1 MGWLL
6 QSLRPGVA
14 AALFLLLAS
23 CGAAERTSADRFT
36 RNGELIALSGGD
48 AGAAYACFTCHGL
61 DGRGDGAG
69 APRLAGLGLG
79 YLNRQLEDYATGRR
93 RHPEM
98 ELIAKRLSPD
108 HRHAVSAHYASLSY
122 APQGTT
128 RQETRRLGKECVST

>member
-69 APRLAGLGLG
+69 APHLAGLGLG
-79 YLNRQLEDYATGRR
+79 YLNRQLEVYATGRL
-93 RHPEM
+93 RHPAM
-98 ELIAKRLSPD
+98 ELIAKRLRSEE
-108 HRHAVSAHYASLSY
+108 HTSELQSIMSKSY
-122 APQGTT
+122 AVLCMT
-128 RQETRRLGKECVST
+128 KHNK

>member
-1 MGWLL
+1 MLFIFFKQKTAYELRISDWSSDVCSSDLL
-6 QSLRPGVA
+6 SV
-14 AALFLLLAS
+14 
-23 CGAAERTSADRFT
+23 
-36 RNGELIALSGGD
+36 GD

-108 HRHAVSAHYASLSY
+108 HRQAVSAHYASLSY

-128 RQETRRLGKECVST
+128 TRTPAPRLYVDGDA

>member
-14 AALFLLLAS
+14 AALFLLLSS

-48 AGAAYACFTCHGL
+48 DGAAYACFSRPWP

-69 APRLAGLGLG
+69 APRLAGPGLG
-79 YLNRQLEDYATGRR
+79 YPNRALEDGRESGR
-93 RHPEM
+93 ER
-98 ELIAKRLSPD
+98 
-108 HRHAVSAHYASLSY
+108 V
-122 APQGTT
+122 GTV
-128 RQETRRLGKECVST
+128 GMI